1 MDNNLKRY
9 LGMAAGGLLG
19 NTLYGIGQYLIT
31 GYTDIEHLIIYTVI
45 WLIGGSIGVRIAIKL
60 FDL

>member
-1 MDNNLKRY
+1 MDKNTKRY

-19 NTLYGIGQYLIT
+19 ASLYGIGQYLIT
-31 GYTDIEHLIIYTVI
+31 GHTDIEHLIQFTII